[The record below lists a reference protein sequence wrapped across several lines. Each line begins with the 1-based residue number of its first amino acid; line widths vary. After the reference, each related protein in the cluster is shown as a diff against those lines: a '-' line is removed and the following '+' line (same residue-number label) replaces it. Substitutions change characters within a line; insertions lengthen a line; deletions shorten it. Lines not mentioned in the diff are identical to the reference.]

1 MRKLGNVDP
10 LKGPILKGMLLYS
23 LPVLIASVLQML
35 FSTVDT
41 AVIGRFGT
49 ETAMSAMGVSS
60 SVTQLLMMFLWTL
73 GGGVTIVM
81 GTMYGKKDMDGI
93 RRLQQTLPLSF
104 LVLGG
109 ILGLF
114 VFIFAR
120 QILTLVKC
128 PESLMQDAMLYFRL
142 SFIAAPFSLLCE
154 MPAYSL
160 NAKGE
165 SMIPM
170 LFALGAALMN
180 TALDLLFV
188 GVFRWNVFGVG
199 LATILSHAAL
209 AAAGIIYLCRRDD
222 ELKLDLSKLTLFQ
235 GMTPVFKVSIPSA
248 LESFILNFSSVIIS
262 AFVNSFDSVV
272 IAGNTVG
279 SSIGSLATIA
289 FTSLSGAATVYI
301 SQNNGADDLDRVEKA
316 WLTSILTA
324 SLLTETAGVIL
335 YAASPALCRLF
346 TDDPAVIAAAR
357 VYMFY
362 MCLFFGLN
370 ACMNIGTGCITGMGD
385 SKSPLIMS
393 IICSVLFRITWLYT
407 YARAKGTIQSVYVAY
422 PLCWLLYAILSIIV
436 FRRLL
441 KKRRNELAKRQA
453 E

>member
-10 LKGPILKGMLLYS
+10 LQGPILRGMLLYS
-23 LPVLIASVLQML
+23 LPVLTSSILQMM

-73 GGGVTIVM
+73 GSGVTIVM
-81 GTMYGKKDMDGI
+81 GTMYGRKDIEGI
-93 RRLQQTLPLSF
+93 RRLQQTLPLTFFTVAS
-104 LVLGG
+104 
-109 ILGLF
+109 ILGLL
-114 VFIFAR
+114 VCIFAR
-120 QILTLVKC
+120 PILTLIKC
-128 PESLMQDAMLYFRL
+128 PESLMADALLYFRL
-142 SFIAAPFSLLCE
+142 TFIGAPFSLCYE
-154 MPAYSL
+154 MPSYSL

-165 SMIPM
+165 SLIPM
-170 LFALGAALMN
+170 FFAFGTALLN
-180 TALDLLFV
+180 TLLDLLFV

-199 LATILSHAAL
+199 LATVIAHAAVAVVGL
-209 AAAGIIYLCRRDD
+209 IYLCRRDD
-222 ELKLDLSKLTLFQ
+222 ELRIDLRELTLFQ
-235 GMTPVFKVSIPSA
+235 GMGPVFAVSVPHA
-248 LESFILNFSSVIIS
+248 LESFILNLSSVIIS

-301 SQNNGADDLDRVEKA
+301 SQNNGAGDLDRVEKT
-316 WLTSILTA
+316 WLTSIVTA
-324 SLLTETAGVIL
+324 SLLTETFGVTL
-335 YAASPALCRLF
+335 YLASPLLCRLF

-357 VYMFY
+357 TYMFF

-370 ACMNIGTGCITGMGD
+370 ALMNIGTGCITGMGD

-393 IICSVLFRITWLYT
+393 IICSVFFRITWLYT
-407 YARAKGTIQSVYVAY
+407 YARSRGTIESVYVAY
-422 PLCWLLYAILSIIV
+422 PLCWLLYSVLSIIV
-436 FRRLL
+436 FHRILR
-441 KKRRNELAKRQA
+441 KRKNELAQA
-453 E
+453 